1 VGQGFLWSRPTY
13 VPLTGYFSN
22 SFFEN
27 VDELLALR
35 DSLQEEG
42 LMANLLALPTNAG
55 KGPST
60 HIPYRP

>member
-1 VGQGFLWSRPTY
+1 MRSGLF
-13 VPLTGYFSN
+13 VPLTGHFSN

-42 LMANLLALPTNAG
+42 LMANLLALPTNTG
-55 KGPST
+55 KGPSIP
-60 HIPYRP
+60 IPYRP